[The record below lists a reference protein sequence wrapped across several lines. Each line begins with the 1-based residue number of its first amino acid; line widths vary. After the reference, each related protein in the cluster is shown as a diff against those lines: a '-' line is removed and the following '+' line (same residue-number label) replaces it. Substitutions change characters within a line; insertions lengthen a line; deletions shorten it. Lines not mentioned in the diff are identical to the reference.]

1 MASDAH
7 ARRRERDSRRC
18 SIIDYWPN
26 IVLFRQRH
34 VRFANG
40 A

>member
-7 ARRRERDSRRC
+7 ARRRETDSRWF

-26 IVLFRQRH
+26 IVLFSQRP
-34 VRFANG
+34 VRLANG
-40 A
+40 